1 MYTSTDSK
9 NFDIIK
15 QSLYST
21 KITRMLA
28 QENLGVRFDSFAK
41 TACFEPKSRTITF
54 PHSAEFLDHDVHEL
68 FMMHEISHALHI
80 PENSFDILK
89 KKKVNFDYFNI
100 VLDIRDERLIK
111 AKYPGCVASMIRGY
125 EKLMDRGFFGNKEEM
140 NFSRFAN
147 RLNIYAKCGV
157 KSASFI
163 DFTEKEIE
171 FYNRCYAAETFDDL
185 IDLAIELQVWEENA
199 RLNMPSDL
207 IEAQEK
213 ELEDYVRR
221 IVEGQGEDA
230 QEFDGDDDYSEGG
243 GMTQKEMK
251 ERIEKEKKR
260 IREQMSQQ
268 IFEKSFQESIL
279 SNAHVINYTSISK
292 KFVRVISAKKY
303 AAYCREYMT
312 KHWYNQENDENIS
325 TLTESVRTTRKA
337 IQQSVDGMVRVF
349 EARKEAQRYKNAKV
363 SDTGQIDINKAY
375 RYQFDD
381 KIFRRSVRV
390 PNQKNH
396 AYYIMIDCSGSMSRR
411 FSAVIEQVV
420 VLTEFLRRIQVPYKV
435 IGFGACVSRG
445 MLSEKENQLDYSTAY
460 ENPYNVSKE
469 SMQTNG
475 TLVRYVNERIFE
487 VLSSDQTLQEHNLA
501 ITGLFKSTGFD
512 LGSTPTG
519 AAMLR
524 AEHHA
529 VEFFESIKADKRHM
543 VVITDGQPTDL
554 QTTSYGYS
562 GKTLLLADPITKK
575 VVTSKGSAQYSA
587 INCIGKIFQYR
598 YGITFSTISLVP
610 SFNTSNT
617 CSFISSGV
625 SEKEASEF
633 RKFGYAMMI
642 DTWTQ
647 NKIFFAKPFG
657 VETDADDFE
666 VTENQTASQI
676 ARSMSKNLKSVKK
689 SRIFLNALAESLS

>member
-1 MYTSTDSK
+1 MYTSTESK

-28 QENLGVRFDSFAK
+28 QENLGVRFDSSAK

-89 KKKVNFDYFNI
+89 EKKVNFDYFNI

-111 AKYPGCVASMIRGY
+111 AKYPGCVASMMRGY
-125 EKLMDRGFFGNKEEM
+125 EKLMGRGFFGNKEEM
-140 NFSRFAN
+140 NFSNFAN

-185 IDLAIELQVWEENA
+185 IDLALELQEWEKNA

-207 IEAQEK
+207 IDAQEK
-213 ELEDYVRR
+213 DLEEYVRR
-221 IVEGQGEDA
+221 MIQQEVEEGE
-230 QEFDGDDDYSEGG
+230 EFDSDEDSEGG
-243 GMTQKEMK
+243 GMTEKEIK
-251 ERIEKEKKR
+251 ERIEEEKKR

-292 KFVRVISAKKY
+292 KFVKVITAKQY
-303 AAYCREYMT
+303 AAYCREYMA
-312 KHWYNQENDENIS
+312 KHWYQQENEENVGLI
-325 TLTESVRTTRKA
+325 TESVRTTRKA

-396 AYYIMIDCSGSMSRR
+396 AYYIMLDFSGSMQRR
-411 FSAVIEQVV
+411 FSAVIEQVI

-435 IGFGACVSRG
+435 IAFGASVSRG
-445 MLSEKENQLDYSTAY
+445 MLSDAENEFDRVTAY
-460 ENPYNVSKE
+460 DSPYGVSQE
-469 SMQTNG
+469 TLATNG

-487 VLSSDQTLQEHNLA
+487 VLGSDQTLQEHNLS
-501 ITGLFKSTGFD
+501 ITGLFKESGFA

-529 VEFFESIKADKRHM
+529 VEFFNSVRADKKHM
-543 VVITDGQPTDL
+543 VVITDGCATDL
-554 QTTSYGYS
+554 QTTSYGYA
-562 GKTLLLADPITKK
+562 GKTLLLADPVTKK

-617 CSFISSGV
+617 CSFISSGI

-633 RKFGYAMMI
+633 RKFGYAMMV
-642 DTWTQ
+642 DSWTQ

-657 VETDADDFE
+657 VETDSDDFE
-666 VTENQTASQI
+666 VNENQTASQI
-676 ARSMSKNLKSVKK
+676 ARSMTRNLKSVKK